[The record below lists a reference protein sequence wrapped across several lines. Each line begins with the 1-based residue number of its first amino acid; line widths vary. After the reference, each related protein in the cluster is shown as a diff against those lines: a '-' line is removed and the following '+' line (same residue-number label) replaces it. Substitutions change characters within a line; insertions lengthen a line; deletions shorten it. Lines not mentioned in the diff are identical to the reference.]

1 MPVKASTRS
10 AFAAMIMSNKKR
22 LRSGDPKTVQDAE
35 RWAVVYDLLSEIV
48 GPNEGKANAAVA
60 EPKSFSDLP
69 MALQVF
75 KAERL
80 KGKVTQI
87 TLEGRTV
94 QIDEIGQWYVGPD
107 AYVDR

>member
-48 GPNEGKANAAVA
+48 GPNDVKARAPVVD
-60 EPKSFSDLP
+60 PKTIADLP
-69 MALQVF
+69 PALQVF
-75 KAERL
+75 KSERL
-80 KGKVTQI
+80 VGNVRNVTLDGK
-87 TLEGRTV
+87 TV
-94 QIDEIGQWYVGPD
+94 SIDADGHWFVGPV